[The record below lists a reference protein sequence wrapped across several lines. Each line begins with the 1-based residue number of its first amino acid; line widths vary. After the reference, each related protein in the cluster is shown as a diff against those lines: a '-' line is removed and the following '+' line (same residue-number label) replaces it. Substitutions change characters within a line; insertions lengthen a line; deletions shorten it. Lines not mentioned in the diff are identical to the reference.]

1 MMKALMSMRFPLE
14 SNLMTT
20 IRLAA
25 GGICSHAGLDLDA
38 SEDFKVCVTES
49 LLLLMHAGF
58 RSAHAEFS
66 EENGLLAVL
75 TGENRGGTV
84 SNATEDEISAALLSA
99 LAKNVDMEREGGAPV
114 KIAFRFER

>member
-25 GGICSHAGLDLDA
+25 GGISSLAGLNLDA

-58 RSAHAEFS
+58 RNACAEFS
-66 EENGLLAVL
+66 EEDGVHAVI
-75 TGENRGGTV
+75 TGENRSGAV
-84 SNATEDEISAALLSA
+84 SNGTEDEIGVALLNA
-99 LAKNVDMEREGGAPV
+99 LAENVAMEQAEGAPV

>member
-25 GGICSHAGLDLDA
+25 GGICSLAGLNLDA

-66 EENGLLAVL
+66 EEDGLSAVL
-75 TGENRGGTV
+75 TGENRSGALPCG
-84 SNATEDEISAALLSA
+84 TEDEISAALLSA
-99 LAKNVDMEREGGAPV
+99 LAENVEMEREEGAPV

>member
-1 MMKALMSMRFPLE
+1 MKALMSMRFPLE

-20 IRLAA
+20 VRLAA
-25 GGICSHAGLDLDA
+25 GGICSLAGLDLDA

-58 RSAHAEFS
+58 RYAHAEFS
-66 EENGLLAVL
+66 EEDGLSAVL
-75 TGENRGGTV
+75 TGEERSGAV
-84 SNATEDEISAALLSA
+84 SNGTEDEIGAALLSA
-99 LAKNVDMEREGGAPV
+99 LAENVETQREEGAPV